1 MVCCVRAILIRQLQR
16 GGNNGSAAGTVR
28 HAGALPSD
36 ACCRARASPRRGS
49 VRETGHISDP
59 KVNFDTNT
67 SLSERASVHPDRC
80 R

>member
-28 HAGALPSD
+28 HAGALPSEMN
-36 ACCRARASPRRGS
+36 ACRARASPRRGS

-59 KVNFDTNT
+59 KVNF
-67 SLSERASVHPDRC
+67 SYFEKL
-80 R
+80 